1 MLFINAAAIS
11 FVAGSSGRC
20 ENSRPESPCRH
31 MKFLYD
37 LFPLLLFFAAFKFY
51 DIYVATAVAI
61 AASFVQ
67 VGWFW
72 WNNRRFETIHLV
84 TLGTIVI
91 FGGLTLF
98 LRDDTFIKWKP
109 TLVYWILTALVLGS
123 QLLGRRT
130 LVDRMLG
137 EQVHLPQAVWRKLN
151 LSWGFFFA
159 ALGAL
164 NLYVAFYYSPELD
177 AAARQEIWVQFKVF
191 GLLGLTI
198 LFVFVQAFFMAR
210 HLQNGSQGTR
220 GSRS

>member
-1 MLFINAAAIS
+1 
-11 FVAGSSGRC
+11 
-20 ENSRPESPCRH
+20 

-37 LFPLLLFFAAFKFY
+37 LFPLLLFFAAFKFF

-61 AASFVQ
+61 VASFVQ

-72 WNNRRFETIHLV
+72 WRHRRFETIHLI
-84 TLGTIVI
+84 TLGTIAI

-109 TLVYWILTALVLGS
+109 TLVYWILAALTLAS
-123 QLLGRRT
+123 QVFGKRT

-137 EQVHLPQAVWRKLN
+137 AQVQLPRPVWQRLN
-151 LSWGFFFA
+151 LAWGIFFV

-164 NLYVAFYYSPELD
+164 NLYVAFYFRPELD

-191 GLLGLTI
+191 GLLGITI
-198 LFVFVQAFFMAR
+198 VFVFAQALFMAR
-210 HLQNGSQGTR
+210 HLQPGPKD
-220 GSRS
+220 SRS

>member
-1 MLFINAAAIS
+1 
-11 FVAGSSGRC
+11 
-20 ENSRPESPCRH
+20 

-37 LFPLLLFFAAFKFY
+37 LFPLLLFFAAFKLF

-72 WNNRRFETIHLV
+72 WRQRRFETIHLI
-84 TLGTIVI
+84 TLGTIVV

-109 TLVYWILTALVLGS
+109 TLVYWILAALTLGS
-123 QLLGRRT
+123 QLFGKHT
-130 LVDRMLG
+130 LVDRMLSA
-137 EQVHLPQAVWRKLN
+137 QVQLPPPVWRRLN
-151 LSWGFFFA
+151 LAWAGFFT

-164 NLYVAFYYSPELD
+164 NLYVAFYYRLELD

-191 GLLGLTI
+191 GLLGLT
-198 LFVFVQAFFMAR
+198 LAFVFVQAMFMAR
-210 HLQNGSQGTR
+210 HLQHGPKD
-220 GSRS
+220 SRP